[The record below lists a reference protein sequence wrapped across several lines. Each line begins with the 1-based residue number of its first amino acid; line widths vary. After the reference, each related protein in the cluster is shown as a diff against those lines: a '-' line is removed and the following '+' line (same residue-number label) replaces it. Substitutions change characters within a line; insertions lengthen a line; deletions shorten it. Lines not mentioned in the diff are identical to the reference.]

1 MMMLLSEADSN
12 FISQRQSIFATNI
25 NLIILSEV
33 FMVKEVDNI
42 SLRAK
47 LVRNVI
53 NMVSSGF
60 IIGPA
65 IKKGTIRRRLVE
77 PPWHCPDGYSVAKIH
92 MKHFEMELLSPEN
105 TGSRFVVLQLHGGG
119 YIGKMR
125 NVYRNFAK
133 EYCEMRGGIK
143 TLSIDYR
150 VAPKNPF
157 PAALDDA
164 VAAYKWLLATGYE
177 GRDIITAGDSAGGGL
192 SLALSQYLRDN
203 DMPLPAGLVLM
214 SPWTDLTASGASYDD
229 NYTLDPLFGNTRESM
244 IYSGEYLGG
253 HSPKEPYISPLFG
266 DFSKLPPMLFQ
277 VGGIEML
284 LSDSVLAE
292 KKAREAGCKT
302 NITIYEEMFHVF
314 QMGLE
319 RLEESKNA
327 WAEVKRFVEEFEE

>member
-1 MMMLLSEADSN
+1 
-12 FISQRQSIFATNI
+12 
-25 NLIILSEV
+25 
-33 FMVKEVDNI
+33 MVKEVDNI

-105 TGSRFVVLQLHGGG
+105 MGSRFVVLQLHGGG

-177 GRDIITAGDSAGGGL
+177 GRDIIIAGDSAGGGL
-192 SLALSQYLRDN
+192 VLALAMYLRDQS
-203 DMPLPAGLVLM
+203 MPLPKKLVMM
-214 SPWTDLTASGASYDD
+214 SPWTDLTASGPSYQE
-229 NYTLDPLFGNTRESM
+229 NYENDPLFGNTRESM
-244 IYSGEYLGG
+244 IYNGEYAGKQD
-253 HSPKEPYISPLFG
+253 PKLPYISPLFG
-266 DFSKLPPMLFQ
+266 DFHGLPPMLFQ
-277 VGGIEML
+277 VGSLEML
-284 LSDSVLAE
+284 LSDSVLAAQ
-292 KKAREAGCKT
+292 KAKEAGCDVT
-302 NITIYEEMFHVF
+302 LTVYQDMFHVF
-314 QMGLE
+314 QLSMDKLA
-319 RLEESKNA
+319 ESRAA
-327 WAEVKRFVEEFEE
+327 WDEVAAFLGK

>member
-1 MMMLLSEADSN
+1 M
-12 FISQRQSIFATNI
+12 
-25 NLIILSEV
+25 
-33 FMVKEVDNI
+33 
-42 SLRAK
+42 
-47 LVRNVI
+47 
-53 NMVSSGF
+53 
-60 IIGPA
+60 
-65 IKKGTIRRRLVE
+65 
-77 PPWHCPDGYSVAKIH
+77 
-92 MKHFEMELLSPEN
+92 
-105 TGSRFVVLQLHGGG
+105 LQLHGGG

-177 GRDIITAGDSAGGGL
+177 GRDIIIAGDSAGGGL